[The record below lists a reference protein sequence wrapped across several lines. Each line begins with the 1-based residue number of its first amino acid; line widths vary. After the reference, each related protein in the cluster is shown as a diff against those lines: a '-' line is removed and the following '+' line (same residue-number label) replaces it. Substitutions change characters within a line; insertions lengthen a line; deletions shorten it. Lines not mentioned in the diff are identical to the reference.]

1 MERRYCVGA
10 FRALGQYWNPQR
22 SGQGH
27 KGQWEWR
34 KRKRR
39 VGASTYWKHGQP
51 TASTTAFF
59 WSWLSLDALL
69 KFHKYSNAKLDK
81 KMYLWLNSKV
91 YLHFSCSFKEVLD
104 TQQQSLCYYLK
115 LTQTHFH
122 PLERYHGTPSPTCP
136 HTIIVIIIVLRLDEG
151 LSISRL
157 LCYAQHLLL
166 APLKLLLPHLNALH
180 PD

>member
-1 MERRYCVGA
+1 MVRLYCVGA

-81 KMYLWLNSKV
+81 KMYLWLNSKA
-91 YLHFSCSFKEVLD
+91 YLHFSCSFKELLD
-104 TQQQSLCYYLK
+104 TQQHSLWYHLK
-115 LTQTHFH
+115 RTQTHFH
-122 PLERYHGTPSPTCP
+122 RALPCNTVSYHHRHHHRPQAGWGSVHLQTPVLCSASSPCP
-136 HTIIVIIIVLRLDEG
+136 
-151 LSISRL
+151 S
-157 LCYAQHLLL
+157 
-166 APLKLLLPHLNALH
+166 
-180 PD
+180 